1 MHGDEREVG
10 SSAREREGITGS
22 KERCPLQTPPCRGR
36 DVCVSL
42 RVSQGKGRKT
52 KKTQNTFTPR
62 TRRERSRGHNLGR
75 MVAMDELIAG
85 GAILQLAY
93 VFLTDNRRREEL
105 QSKAPVTVFLIFLY
119 CAASAALAS
128 GASRVSELTLGD
140 DAQLLAEP
148 WRVISSLLVYERL
161 TALSAHLLLLHKIG
175 PQLEVRPSGSPARA
189 LAEPAPRLVLVPLRL
204 LATLRTCWLV
214 QGVAEGTATAYT
226 D

>member
-1 MHGDEREVG
+1 M
-10 SSAREREGITGS
+10 REREGITGS
-22 KERCPLQTPPCRGR
+22 KGRCPLQTPPCRGA

-42 RVSQGKGRKT
+42 RVSQGKGRKR
-52 KKTQNTFTPR
+52 KKNKTHSHHVLV
-62 TRRERSRGHNLGR
+62 ERSRGHNLGR